1 MAKKLP
7 PDAIEPIATLFSEIL
22 FDLMIGMTKAKT
34 VEAEFA
40 KIQDAARKLTKDE
53 MRRIADIAGM
63 YCAKH
68 SNPSPGK
75 LSKERWA
82 TLKRKALEFALTTNG
97 NDTETSQ

>member
-1 MAKKLP
+1 MVNKLP
-7 PDAIEPIATLFSEIL
+7 PDAIEALATLYSETL
-22 FDLMIGMTKAKT
+22 FELMIGMVKAKT

-53 MRRIADIAGM
+53 MRRIADIAGL

-75 LSKERWA
+75 LSRERWA
-82 TLKRKALEFALTTNG
+82 VLKRKALEFALKTNG
-97 NDTETSQ
+97 K